1 MTLLL
6 RLNLSRSSMYC
17 SLAAS
22 RQVSTP
28 FPPAPLQHG
37 AFKYMGEWE
46 AGEQCGEGKCLYADG
61 GKYDGEW
68 RAGLRHG
75 KGSYSHGAYK
85 YNGHWVEDRQ
95 DGAGICTNEAGDKYI
110 GEPEEWSVEGYLCL
124 ALCQACRWASLR
136 GRGVPWGG
144 ILVT

>member
-1 MTLLL
+1 
-6 RLNLSRSSMYC
+6 
-17 SLAAS
+17 
-22 RQVSTP
+22 
-28 FPPAPLQHG
+28 
-37 AFKYMGEWE
+37 MGEWE

-95 DGAGICTNEAGDKYI
+95 DGAGMCTNEAGDKYI
-110 GEPEEWSVEGYLCL
+110 GEPEGRGVEGYLCL
-124 ALCQACRWASLR
+124 ALCQACCWASLR
-136 GRGVPWGG
+136 GRGVPWVVY
-144 ILVT
+144 L